1 MIERPSR
8 RSAVSSWAWAWA
20 GAGLLGLGLFGGA
33 GCTRLRTPEAA
44 CELLLRGIGEGD
56 ASSIFDALLVS
67 TQWSFATVQ
76 KNHRAMRALIKKS
89 YPAEQQPAAQAR
101 LYGAEA
107 DSGRDLFQDL
117 YPERFQADF
126 QARAGSGPPEVTRTP
141 EGDGALCQR
150 RNKPPGARPFRL
162 GRMPDGRWG
171 MMELDREWDEAKLR
185 AVHDL
190 ETVKKNAELFQKAR

>member
-8 RSAVSSWAWAWA
+8 RSAALALA
-20 GAGLLGLGLFGGA
+20 GASLLGLGLFGGA

-44 CELLLRGIGEGD
+44 CELFLRGISEGD

-76 KNHRAMRALIKKS
+76 KNHRAMRDLIKKS
-89 YPAEQQPAAQAR
+89 YPAEQQPAALAR

-126 QARAGSGPPEVTRTP
+126 QARAGSGPPQAIP
-141 EGDGALCQR
+141 DGDGALCQR
-150 RNKPPGARPFRL
+150 QTRPPNARPFRL

>member
-1 MIERPSR
+1 MIGRPGR
-8 RSAVSSWAWAWA
+8 RSAVSFWTWA
-20 GAGLLGLGLFGGA
+20 GAGLLGLVLCGGT

-44 CELLLRGIGEGD
+44 CELLLRGISEGD
-56 ASSIFDALLVS
+56 ASSVFDALLVS

-76 KNHRAMRALIKKS
+76 KNHRAMRDLIKKS
-89 YPAEQQPAAQAR
+89 YPGEQQPAALAR

-117 YPERFQADF
+117 YTERFQADF
-126 QARAGSGPPEVTRTP
+126 QARAGSGPPLASP
-141 EGDGALCQR
+141 DGDGALCQR
-150 RNKPPGARPFRL
+150 QNKPPGAKPFRL

-171 MMELDREWDEAKLR
+171 MMELDRDWDEAKLR

-190 ETVKKNAELFQKAR
+190 ETVKKNAELFQKARP